1 MNWILTW
8 LNSQKSGNQT
18 SDFIVPHKNSHSSTV
33 TIVVNFNLISITMI
47 KEELLC
53 GEIRYKG
60 CFNISSR
67 ESFLK
72 QDVNQFKEVGYS
84 HLTEQ

>member
-1 MNWILTW
+1 MVKHC
-8 LNSQKSGNQT
+8 QKRKSGNQT
-18 SDFIVPHKNSHSSTV
+18 SDFIVPPKNSHSLTV
-33 TIVVNFNLISITMI
+33 TIVVSFNLISITMI

-60 CFNISSR
+60 CFNISSC

-72 QDVNQFKEVGYS
+72 QEMNQLKEVWI
-84 HLTEQ
+84 